1 MFKFKLKYYS
11 VVFALIAVFPF
22 SISSEEEWVV
32 SDIRISGLQRVS
44 AGSVF
49 NVMPIAVGD
58 TVDSFDLQDTAKTIF
73 RTGQFDDIQIGREGN
88 TLIISI
94 IERPSIASIE
104 LDGNK
109 ALKTEDLLKG
119 LNDAGLSEGKVY
131 KRSIVNSLALEI
143 QRQYVAQGRY
153 GAKVDVSTESE
164 IRNRVSLD
172 IEIDEG
178 EVAEIK
184 NINIVGN
191 SSFLDEEILE
201 DFELKTGGWLSF
213 FTNDNRYSREK
224 LKGDIESLESYYKNR
239 GYVEYKLDSS
249 QVSLT
254 SDKTSVFIT
263 LNIDEGSTY
272 KVNDVKIV
280 GDLPVDEELL
290 NSLVLIKSGE
300 IFNQYLITETEE
312 LFKNI
317 LGNEGY
323 SFAEIRGVPDV
334 NKETGNVDLT
344 FYVDPQQR
352 TYVRRIIFKGNKRT
366 HDVVLRREM
375 RQMEG
380 AWASNNLIENSKLRL
395 ERLGYFKEVESET
408 IPVPGVN
415 DLIDVE
421 FTVEEEYSGSIGGSL
436 GYGAY
441 GLVLGLNYNENNAF
455 GTGKAIGVGIND
467 STWQR
472 SYSFNYGEPYFTIDG
487 VSRGYSAYFRE
498 SDYGQFN
505 IASYT
510 SDSFGAGIQFGLP
523 ISDIERIGLNL
534 NYDNTSIDAG
544 STPASQILNFTQSE
558 GTKFEVIKT
567 QFVWSKVT
575 LNRGLFP
582 TAGQSQSFALQVAV
596 PGSSLTYTKA
606 TYRHKYFK
614 PILGGRFV
622 LGFRGE
628 IGALEAY
635 GDTEVAP
642 FFEHFYSGG
651 ISSVRGFKQNTLGP
665 RAIPSPYFVD
675 NEGNKI
681 LDEEGNPIANPYS
694 YYNDDRSI
702 GGAYLVEGGFD
713 FIFKLP
719 FVEDQR
725 SMRSSFFIDIGN
737 EKNYLMDTINST
749 FVSSVGKYVECFEES
764 MAKYTGSNYAI
775 ATVNGTA
782 ALHTALILAGVSEFT
797 TAFTMW
803 ERYDS
808 L

>member
-1 MFKFKLKYYS
+1 MMKSHLKLILLAIS
-11 VVFALIAVFPF
+11 LVFFQIQT
-22 SISSEEEWVV
+22 ISSNEEWVMN
-32 SDIRISGLQRVS
+32 DIRITGLQRVS

-58 TVDSFDLQDTAKTIF
+58 TVDVYDLQTTAKTIF
-73 RTGQFDDIQIGREGN
+73 KTGQFDDIQLGREGN
-88 TLIISI
+88 TLIISLV
-94 IERPSIASIE
+94 ERPSIASIE

-109 ALKTEDLLKG
+109 ALKTEDLLRG
-119 LNDAGLSEGKVY
+119 LDDAGLSLGQVF

-143 QRQYVAQGRY
+143 QRQYVSQGRY
-153 GAKVDVSTESE
+153 GAKVDVTTEDE
-164 IRNRVSLD
+164 LRNRVSLN

-178 EVAEIK
+178 EVAEIN
-184 NINIVGN
+184 NINIIGN
-191 SSFLDEEILE
+191 QSFPDEELVKG
-201 DFELKTGGWLSF
+201 FELKTGGWFSF

-224 LKGDIESLESYYKNR
+224 LKGDIESLESFYKNR
-239 GYVEYKLDSS
+239 GYVEFNLESS
-249 QVSLT
+249 QVSV
-254 SDKTSVFIT
+254 SADKSQVFIT
-263 LNIDEGSTY
+263 LNISEGTTY
-272 KVNDVKIV
+272 EVDKVKIV
-280 GDLPVDEELL
+280 GDLPIDEEVLK
-290 NSLVLIKSGE
+290 SLILIKSGE
-300 IFNQYLITETEE
+300 RFNQYLITETEE
-312 LFKNI
+312 IFKNI

-323 SFAEIRGVPDV
+323 SFAEVRGVPDV
-334 NKETGNVDLT
+334 NEESGNVDLT
-344 FYVDPQQR
+344 FYVDAQQR

-415 DLIDVE
+415 DQIDVE
-421 FTVEEEYSGSIGGSL
+421 FSVEEEFSGSIGGSL

-441 GLVLGLNYNENNAF
+441 GMVLGLNYNENNAF
-455 GTGKAIGVGIND
+455 GTGRAIGIGIND

-472 SYSFNYGEPYFTIDG
+472 SYSFSYGEPYFNIDG

-523 ISDIERIGLNL
+523 ISDIERFGLNF
-534 NYDNTSIDAG
+534 NYDNTSLDTG
-544 STPASQILNFTQSE
+544 STPASQIQAFTQSE
-558 GTKFEVIKT
+558 GTNFEVFKT
-567 QFVWSKVT
+567 QLIWSKVT

-582 TAGQSQSFALQVAV
+582 TAGQSQSLALQVAI

-614 PILGGRFV
+614 PIFGGRFV

-628 IGALEAY
+628 LGLLEAY
-635 GDTEVAP
+635 GDTKVAP
-642 FFEHFYSGG
+642 FFEHYYSGG

-665 RAIPSPYFVD
+665 RAIPSQYYLD
-675 NEGNKI
+675 SEGNQI
-681 LDEEGNPIANPYS
+681 VGEDGNPVLNPYS
-694 YYNDDRSI
+694 YYRDDRSI

-719 FVEDQR
+719 FIDDQR
-725 SMRSSFFIDIGN
+725 SMRSSFFVDIGN
-737 EKNYLMDTINST
+737 VFSKDCGTDQTNINCSELDFGQLRYSYGVGVTWITQLGPMSLALAAPSNEGPLDETET
-749 FVSSVGKYVECFEES
+749 FQFE
-764 MAKYTGSNYAI
+764 I
-775 ATVNGTA
+775 GTQ
-782 ALHTALILAGVSEFT
+782 F
-797 TAFTMW
+797 
-803 ERYDS
+803 
-808 L
+808 

>member
-1 MFKFKLKYYS
+1 MIKSHLKLI
-11 VVFALIAVFPF
+11 LIAISLVFIQIQT
-22 SISSEEEWVV
+22 ISSNEEWMVN
-32 SDIRISGLQRVS
+32 DIRITGLQRVS

-58 TVDSFDLQDTAKTIF
+58 NVDVYDLQTTAKTIF
-73 RTGQFDDIQIGREGN
+73 KTGQFDDIQLGREGN
-88 TLIISI
+88 TLIISLV
-94 IERPSIASIE
+94 ERPSIASIE

-109 ALKTEDLLKG
+109 ALKTEDLLRG
-119 LNDAGLSEGKVY
+119 LDDAGLSQGQVF

-143 QRQYVAQGRY
+143 QRQYVSQGRY
-153 GAKVDVSTESE
+153 GAKVDVTTEDE
-164 IRNRVSLD
+164 LRNRVSLN

-178 EVAEIK
+178 EVAEIN
-184 NINIVGN
+184 NINIIGN
-191 SSFLDEEILE
+191 QSFPDEELVKG
-201 DFELKTGGWLSF
+201 FELKTGGWLSF

-224 LKGDIESLESYYKNR
+224 LKGDIESLESFYKNR
-239 GYVEYKLDSS
+239 GYVEFNLESS
-249 QVSLT
+249 QVSV
-254 SDKTSVFIT
+254 SADKSQVFIT
-263 LNIDEGSTY
+263 LNISEGTTY
-272 KVNDVKIV
+272 EVDKVKIV
-280 GDLPVDEELL
+280 GDLPIDEEVLK
-290 NSLVLIKSGE
+290 SLILIKSGE
-300 IFNQYLITETEE
+300 GFNQYLITETEE
-312 LFKNI
+312 IFKNI

-323 SFAEIRGVPDV
+323 SFAEVRGVPDV
-334 NKETGNVDLT
+334 NEESGNVDLT
-344 FYVDPQQR
+344 FYVDAQQR

-415 DLIDVE
+415 DQIDVE
-421 FTVEEEYSGSIGGSL
+421 FSVEEEFSGSIGGSL

-441 GLVLGLNYNENNAF
+441 GMVLGLNYNENNAF
-455 GTGKAIGVGIND
+455 GTGRAIGIGIND

-472 SYSFNYGEPYFTIDG
+472 SYSFSYGEPYFNIDG

-523 ISDIERIGLNL
+523 ISDIERFGLNF
-534 NYDNTSIDAG
+534 NYDNTSIDTG
-544 STPASQILNFTQSE
+544 STPASQILAFTQSE
-558 GTKFEVIKT
+558 GTNFEVFKT
-567 QFVWSKVT
+567 QLIWSKVT

-582 TAGQSQSFALQVAV
+582 TAGQSQSLALQVAI

-614 PILGGRFV
+614 PIFGGRFV

-628 IGALEAY
+628 LGLLEAY
-635 GDTEVAP
+635 GDTKVAP
-642 FFEHFYSGG
+642 FFEHYYSGG

-665 RAIPSPYFVD
+665 RAIPSQYYLD
-675 NEGNKI
+675 SEGNQI
-681 LDEEGNPIANPYS
+681 VGEDGNPVLNPYS
-694 YYNDDRSI
+694 YYRDDRSI

-719 FVEDQR
+719 FIDDQR
-725 SMRSSFFIDIGN
+725 SMRSSFFVDIGN
-737 EKNYLMDTINST
+737 VFSKDCGTDQSNINCSELDFGQLRYSYGVGVTWITQLGPMSLALAAPSNEGPLDETET
-749 FVSSVGKYVECFEES
+749 FQFE
-764 MAKYTGSNYAI
+764 I
-775 ATVNGTA
+775 GTQ
-782 ALHTALILAGVSEFT
+782 F
-797 TAFTMW
+797 
-803 ERYDS
+803 
-808 L
+808 

>member
-1 MFKFKLKYYS
+1 MIRSHLKLILLAIS
-11 VVFALIAVFPF
+11 LVFIHIQTV
-22 SISSEEEWVV
+22 SSNEEWVV
-32 SDIRISGLQRVS
+32 NDIRITGLQRVS

-58 TVDSFDLQDTAKTIF
+58 TVDVYDLQTTAKTIF
-73 RTGQFDDIQIGREGN
+73 KTGQFDDIQLGREGN
-88 TLIISI
+88 TLIISLV
-94 IERPSIASIE
+94 ERPSIASIE

-109 ALKTEDLLKG
+109 ALKTEDLLRG
-119 LNDAGLSEGKVY
+119 LDDAGLSQGQVF

-143 QRQYVAQGRY
+143 QRQYVSQGRY
-153 GAKVDVSTESE
+153 GAKVDVTTEDE
-164 IRNRVSLD
+164 LRNRVSLN

-178 EVAEIK
+178 EVAEIN
-184 NINIVGN
+184 NINIIGN
-191 SSFLDEEILE
+191 QSFLDEELVKG
-201 DFELKTGGWLSF
+201 FELKTGGWFSF

-224 LKGDIESLESYYKNR
+224 LKGDIESLESFYKNR
-239 GYVEYKLDSS
+239 GYVEFNLESS
-249 QVSLT
+249 QVSV
-254 SDKTSVFIT
+254 SADKSQVFIT
-263 LNIDEGSTY
+263 LNISEGTTY
-272 KVNDVKIV
+272 AVDKVKIV
-280 GDLPVDEELL
+280 GDLPIDEEVLK
-290 NSLVLIKSGE
+290 SLILIKSGE
-300 IFNQYLITETEE
+300 RFNQYLITETEE
-312 LFKNI
+312 IFKNI

-323 SFAEIRGVPDV
+323 SFAEVRGVPDV
-334 NKETGNVDLT
+334 NEESGNVDLT
-344 FYVDPQQR
+344 FYVDAQQR

-415 DLIDVE
+415 DQIDVE
-421 FTVEEEYSGSIGGSL
+421 FSVEEEFSGSIGGSL

-441 GLVLGLNYNENNAF
+441 GMVLGLNYNENNAF
-455 GTGKAIGVGIND
+455 GTGRAIGIGIND

-472 SYSFNYGEPYFTIDG
+472 SYSFSYGEPYFNIDG

-523 ISDIERIGLNL
+523 ISDIERFGLNF
-534 NYDNTSIDAG
+534 NYDNTSIDTG
-544 STPASQILNFTQSE
+544 STPASQILAFTQSE
-558 GTKFEVIKT
+558 GTNFEVFKT
-567 QFVWSKVT
+567 QLIWSKVT

-582 TAGQSQSFALQVAV
+582 TAGQSQSLALQVAI

-614 PILGGRFV
+614 PIFGGRFV

-628 IGALEAY
+628 LGLLEAY
-635 GDTEVAP
+635 GDTKVAP
-642 FFEHFYSGG
+642 FFEHYYSGG

-665 RAIPSPYFVD
+665 RAIPSQYYLD
-675 NEGNKI
+675 SEGNQI
-681 LDEEGNPIANPYS
+681 VGEDGNPVLNPYS
-694 YYNDDRSI
+694 YYRDDRSI

-719 FVEDQR
+719 FIDDQR
-725 SMRSSFFIDIGN
+725 SMRSSFFVDIGN
-737 EKNYLMDTINST
+737 VFSKDCGTDQTNINCSELDFGQLRYSYGVGVTWITQLGPMSLALAAPSNEGPLDETET
-749 FVSSVGKYVECFEES
+749 FQFE
-764 MAKYTGSNYAI
+764 I
-775 ATVNGTA
+775 GTQ
-782 ALHTALILAGVSEFT
+782 F
-797 TAFTMW
+797 
-803 ERYDS
+803 
-808 L
+808 

>member
-1 MFKFKLKYYS
+1 MYKLNLKYFMAI
-11 VVFALIAVFPF
+11 FALIVLFPV

-44 AGSVF
+44 AGSIF
-49 NVMPIAVGD
+49 NVMPVAVGD
-58 TVDSFDLQDTAKTIF
+58 TVDTFELQETAKTIF
-73 RTGQFDDIQIGREGN
+73 KTGQFDDIEIGREGN

-94 IERPSIASIE
+94 VERPSIASIE

-119 LNDAGLSEGKVY
+119 LDDAGLSEGQVY
-131 KRSIVNSLALEI
+131 KRSIINSLALEI

-153 GAKVDVSTESE
+153 GAKVDVSTEPE
-164 IRNRVSLD
+164 PRNRVSLD

-184 NINIVGN
+184 NINLVGN
-191 SSFLDEEILE
+191 LSFEDEEILK
-201 DFELKTGGWLSF
+201 DFELKTGSWFSF

-239 GYVEYKLDSS
+239 GYVEFKLDSS
-249 QVSLT
+249 QVSVT
-254 SDKTSVFIT
+254 PDKTSVFIT

-334 NKETGNVDLT
+334 NKETGDVDLT

-558 GTKFEVIKT
+558 GTKFEVLKT
-567 QFVWSKVT
+567 QIIWSKVT

-596 PGSSLTYTKA
+596 PGSSLTYAKA

-719 FVEDQR
+719 FIEDQR

-737 EKNYLMDTINST
+737 VFSQDCGDKEININCSELDLGELRYSYGVGVT
-749 FVSSVGKYVECFEES
+749 WITQLGPMSLALSSPTNQGPLDETENFQFE
-764 MAKYTGSNYAI
+764 I
-775 ATVNGTA
+775 GTQ
-782 ALHTALILAGVSEFT
+782 F
-797 TAFTMW
+797 
-803 ERYDS
+803 
-808 L
+808 

>member
-1 MFKFKLKYYS
+1 MIKSNLKLILLAIS
-11 VVFALIAVFPF
+11 LVFFQIQT
-22 SISSEEEWVV
+22 ISSNEEWVMN
-32 SDIRISGLQRVS
+32 DIRITGLQRVS

-58 TVDSFDLQDTAKTIF
+58 TVDVYDLQTTAKTIF
-73 RTGQFDDIQIGREGN
+73 KTGQFDDIQLGREGN
-88 TLIISI
+88 TLIISLV
-94 IERPSIASIE
+94 ERPSIASIE

-109 ALKTEDLLKG
+109 ALKTEDLLRG
-119 LNDAGLSEGKVY
+119 LDDAGLSQGQVF

-143 QRQYVAQGRY
+143 QRQYVSQGRY
-153 GAKVDVSTESE
+153 GAKVDVTTEDE
-164 IRNRVSLD
+164 LRNRVSLN

-178 EVAEIK
+178 EVAEIN
-184 NINIVGN
+184 NINIIGN
-191 SSFLDEEILE
+191 QSFLDEELVKG
-201 DFELKTGGWLSF
+201 FELKTGGWFSF

-224 LKGDIESLESYYKNR
+224 LKGDIESLESFYKNR
-239 GYVEYKLDSS
+239 GYVEFNLESS
-249 QVSLT
+249 QVSV
-254 SDKTSVFIT
+254 SADKSQVFIT
-263 LNIDEGSTY
+263 LNISEGTTY
-272 KVNDVKIV
+272 EVDKVKIV
-280 GDLPVDEELL
+280 GDLPIDEEVLK
-290 NSLVLIKSGE
+290 SLILIKSGE
-300 IFNQYLITETEE
+300 RFNQYLITETEE
-312 LFKNI
+312 IFKNI

-323 SFAEIRGVPDV
+323 SFAEVRGVPDV
-334 NKETGNVDLT
+334 NEESGNVDLT
-344 FYVDPQQR
+344 FYVDAQQR

-415 DLIDVE
+415 DQIDVE
-421 FTVEEEYSGSIGGSL
+421 FSVEEEFSGSIGGSL

-441 GLVLGLNYNENNAF
+441 GMVLGLNYNANNAF
-455 GTGKAIGVGIND
+455 GTGRAIGLGIND

-472 SYSFNYGEPYFTIDG
+472 SYSFSYGEPYFNIDG

-523 ISDIERIGLNL
+523 ISDIERFGLNF
-534 NYDNTSIDAG
+534 NYDNTSLDTG
-544 STPASQILNFTQSE
+544 STPASQIQAFTQSE
-558 GTKFEVIKT
+558 GTNFEVFKT
-567 QFVWSKVT
+567 QLIWSKVT

-582 TAGQSQSFALQVAV
+582 TAGQSQSLALQVAI

-614 PILGGRFV
+614 PIFGGRFV

-628 IGALEAY
+628 LGLLEAY
-635 GDTEVAP
+635 GDTKIAP
-642 FFEHFYSGG
+642 FFEHYYSGG

-665 RAIPSPYFVD
+665 RAIPSQYYLD
-675 NEGNKI
+675 SEGNQI
-681 LDEEGNPIANPYS
+681 VGEDGNPVLNPYS
-694 YYNDDRSI
+694 YYRDDRSI

-719 FVEDQR
+719 FIDDQR
-725 SMRSSFFIDIGN
+725 SMRSSLFVDIGN
-737 EKNYLMDTINST
+737 VFSKDCGTDQSNINCSELDFGQLRYSYGVGVTWITQLGPMSLALAAPSNEGPLDETET
-749 FVSSVGKYVECFEES
+749 FQFE
-764 MAKYTGSNYAI
+764 I
-775 ATVNGTA
+775 GTQ
-782 ALHTALILAGVSEFT
+782 F
-797 TAFTMW
+797 
-803 ERYDS
+803 
-808 L
+808 

>member
-1 MFKFKLKYYS
+1 MYKLKLRCS
-11 VVFALIAVFPF
+11 LVIFALITLFPF
-22 SISSEEEWVV
+22 SVFSEEEWVV

-44 AGSVF
+44 AGSIF
-49 NVMPIAVGD
+49 NIMPIAVGD
-58 TVDSFDLQDTAKTIF
+58 SVDTFELQDTAKTIF
-73 RTGQFDDIQIGREGN
+73 KTGQFDDIEIGREGN

-94 IERPSIASIE
+94 VERPSIASIE

-119 LNDAGLSEGKVY
+119 LDDAGLSEGQVY

-153 GAKVDVSTESE
+153 GAKAEVSTEPE
-164 IRNRVSLD
+164 PRNRVSLD

-178 EVAEIK
+178 EVAAIK
-184 NINIVGN
+184 NINVVGN
-191 SSFLDEEILE
+191 SSFEDEEILKG
-201 DFELKTGGWLSF
+201 FELKTGGWLSF

-239 GYVEYKLDSS
+239 GYVEFKLDSS
-249 QVSLT
+249 QVSVT
-254 SDKTSVFIT
+254 PDKTSVFIT
-263 LNIDEGSTY
+263 LNVDEGSTY
-272 KVNDVKIV
+272 KVNDIKIV
-280 GDLPVDEELL
+280 GDIPVDEELL
-290 NSLVLIKSGE
+290 DSLVLIKRGE

-334 NKETGNVDLT
+334 NKETGDVDLT

-366 HDVVLRREM
+366 RDVVLRREM

-455 GTGKAIGVGIND
+455 GTGKAIGIGIND

-544 STPASQILNFTQSE
+544 STPASQILAFTQSE
-558 GTKFEVIKT
+558 GTKFEVLKT
-567 QFVWSKVT
+567 QIIWSKVT

-596 PGSSLTYTKA
+596 PGSSLTYAKA

-622 LGFRGE
+622 LGLRGE

-635 GDTEVAP
+635 GDTKVAP

-665 RAIPSPYFVD
+665 RAIPSPYFLD
-675 NEGNKI
+675 NQGNQI
-681 LDEEGNPIANPYS
+681 LDEEGNPLANPYA

-737 EKNYLMDTINST
+737 VFSKDCGDTRININCSELDLGELRYSYGVGVT
-749 FVSSVGKYVECFEES
+749 WITQLGPMSLALSSPTNQGPLDETENFQFE
-764 MAKYTGSNYAI
+764 I
-775 ATVNGTA
+775 GTQ
-782 ALHTALILAGVSEFT
+782 F
-797 TAFTMW
+797 
-803 ERYDS
+803 
-808 L
+808 

>member
-1 MFKFKLKYYS
+1 MQKKYLKILLAASMF
-11 VVFALIAVFPF
+11 VFS
-22 SISSEEEWVV
+22 SIHSQSLSADDSWVV
-32 SDIRISGLQRVS
+32 NDIRISGLQRVS

-58 TVDSFDLQDTAKTIF
+58 RVDTYDLQITTKEIF
-73 RTGQFDDIQIGREGN
+73 KTGQFDDIQLGREGN
-88 TLIISI
+88 TLIISL

-109 ALKTEDLLKG
+109 ALKTEDLLRG
-119 LNDAGLSEGKVY
+119 LNDAGLSEGQVF

-143 QRQYVAQGRY
+143 QRQYVSQGRY
-153 GAKVDVSTESE
+153 GAKVDVTTDDEV
-164 IRNRVSLD
+164 RNRVSLD

-184 NINIVGN
+184 SINIVGN
-191 SSFLDEEILE
+191 KTFLDEDISKG
-201 DFELKTGGWLSF
+201 FELKTGGWLSF

-224 LKGDIESLESYYKNR
+224 LKGDIESIESFYKNK
-239 GYVEYKLDSS
+239 GFVEFKLESS
-249 QVSLT
+249 QVSI
-254 SDKTSVFIT
+254 SPDKSSVYIT
-263 LNIDEGSTY
+263 LNISEGDTY
-272 KVNDVKIV
+272 EVGDIKIV
-280 GDLPVDEELL
+280 GDLPIDEEILK
-290 NSLVLIKSGE
+290 SLVLIRSGE
-300 IFNQYLITETEE
+300 TFNQYLVTETEE
-312 LFKNI
+312 IFKNI

-323 SFAEIRGVPDV
+323 SFAEVRGVPDI
-334 NKETGNVDLT
+334 NKEKEGVDLT

-352 TYVRRIIFKGNKRT
+352 TYVRRIVFKGNKRT

-380 AWASNNLIENSKLRL
+380 SWASNNLIENSKLRL

-415 DLIDVE
+415 DQIDVE
-421 FTVEEEYSGSIGGSL
+421 FSVEEEFSGSIGGSL

-455 GTGKAIGVGIND
+455 GTGKAIGIGIND

-472 SYSFNYGEPYFTIDG
+472 SYSFNYLEPYFNIDG

-534 NYDNTSIDAG
+534 NYDNTSIDTG
-544 STPASQILNFTQSE
+544 STPASQIVAFTQSE
-558 GTKFEVIKT
+558 GTKFEVLKT
-567 QFVWSKVT
+567 QFIWSKIT

-582 TAGQSQSFALQVAV
+582 TAGQSQSLAIQLAV

-606 TYRHKYFK
+606 TYKHKYFK
-614 PILGGRFV
+614 PIFSGNII

-635 GDTEVAP
+635 GDTKVAP
-642 FFEHFYSGG
+642 FFEHYYSGG

-665 RAIPSPYFVD
+665 RAIPSAFYLD
-675 NEGNKI
+675 NNGEPI
-681 LDEEGNPIANPYS
+681 LGEDGSPLVNPYS
-694 YYNDDRSI
+694 YYRDDRSI

-713 FIFKLP
+713 LIFKLP
-719 FVEDQR
+719 FIEDQR
-725 SMRSSFFIDIGN
+725 SMRSSFFIDVGNVFSKDCGNDLSNINCSELDLGELRYSIG
-737 EKNYLMDTINST
+737 
-749 FVSSVGKYVECFEES
+749 VGVTWITQLGPMS
-764 MAKYTGSNYAI
+764 LAI
-775 ATVNGTA
+775 ASPSNQGPLDETENFQFEIGTQ
-782 ALHTALILAGVSEFT
+782 F
-797 TAFTMW
+797 
-803 ERYDS
+803 
-808 L
+808 

>member
-1 MFKFKLKYYS
+1 MYKLKLKYS
-11 VVFALIAVFPF
+11 LAIFALIMLFPV

-32 SDIRISGLQRVS
+32 NDIRISGLQRVS
-44 AGSVF
+44 AGSIF
-49 NVMPIAVGD
+49 NIMPIAVGD
-58 TVDSFDLQDTAKTIF
+58 KVDTFELQDTAKTIF
-73 RTGQFDDIQIGREGN
+73 KTGQFDDIEIGREGN

-94 IERPSIASIE
+94 VERPSIASIE
-104 LDGNK
+104 IDGNK
-109 ALKTEDLLKG
+109 ALKTEDLMKG
-119 LNDAGLSEGKVY
+119 LDDAGLSEGQVY
-131 KRSIVNSLALEI
+131 KRSIVNGLALEI

-164 IRNRVSLD
+164 PRNRVSLD

-178 EVAEIK
+178 EVAEIR

-191 SSFLDEEILE
+191 SSFEDEDILK
-201 DFELKTGGWLSF
+201 DFELKMGGWFSF
-213 FTNDNRYSREK
+213 FTSDNRYSREK

-239 GYVEYKLDSS
+239 GYVEFKLDSS
-249 QVSLT
+249 QVSVT
-254 SDKTSVFIT
+254 PDKTSVFIT

-272 KVNDVKIV
+272 KVKEIKIV
-280 GDLPVDEELL
+280 GDLPIEEDLL

-300 IFNQYLITETEE
+300 VFNQYLVTETEE

-380 AWASNNLIENSKLRL
+380 AWASNRLIENSKLRL

-455 GTGKAIGVGIND
+455 GTGKAIGIGIND

-505 IASYT
+505 ISSYT

-544 STPASQILNFTQSE
+544 ATPASQILAFTQSE
-558 GTKFEVIKT
+558 GTKFEVLKT
-567 QFVWSKVT
+567 QFIWSKVT

-582 TAGQSQSFALQVAV
+582 TAGQSQSFALQIAV

-614 PILGGRFV
+614 PIMGGRFI

-665 RAIPSPYFVD
+665 RAIPSPYFID
-675 NEGNKI
+675 NEGNQI
-681 LDEEGNPIANPYS
+681 LDEEGNPIANPYA
-694 YYNDDRSI
+694 YYDDDRSI
-702 GGAYLVEGGFD
+702 GGAYLIEGGFD
-713 FIFKLP
+713 FIFPLP

-737 EKNYLMDTINST
+737 VFSKDCGDTEFNINCSELDLGELRYSYGVGVT
-749 FVSSVGKYVECFEES
+749 WITQLGPMSLALSSPTNQGPLDETENFQFE
-764 MAKYTGSNYAI
+764 I
-775 ATVNGTA
+775 GTQ
-782 ALHTALILAGVSEFT
+782 F
-797 TAFTMW
+797 
-803 ERYDS
+803 
-808 L
+808 

>member
-1 MFKFKLKYYS
+1 MIKSHLKLILIVIS
-11 VVFALIAVFPF
+11 LVFIQIQT
-22 SISSEEEWVV
+22 ISSNEEWVV
-32 SDIRISGLQRVS
+32 NDIRITGLQRVS

-58 TVDSFDLQDTAKTIF
+58 TVDVYDLQTTAKTIF
-73 RTGQFDDIQIGREGN
+73 KTGQFDDIQLGREGN
-88 TLIISI
+88 TLIISLV
-94 IERPSIASIE
+94 ERPSIASIE

-109 ALKTEDLLKG
+109 ALKTEDLLRG
-119 LNDAGLSEGKVY
+119 LDDAGLSQGQVF

-143 QRQYVAQGRY
+143 QRQYVSQGRY
-153 GAKVDVSTESE
+153 GAKVDVTTEDE
-164 IRNRVSLD
+164 LRNRVSLN

-178 EVAEIK
+178 EVAEIN
-184 NINIVGN
+184 NINIIGN
-191 SSFLDEEILE
+191 QSFPDEELVKG
-201 DFELKTGGWLSF
+201 FELKTGGWLSF

-224 LKGDIESLESYYKNR
+224 LKGDIESLESFYKNR
-239 GYVEYKLDSS
+239 GYVEFNLESS
-249 QVSLT
+249 QVSV
-254 SDKTSVFIT
+254 SADKSQVFIT
-263 LNIDEGSTY
+263 LNISEGTTY
-272 KVNDVKIV
+272 EVDKVKIV
-280 GDLPVDEELL
+280 GDLPIDEEVLK
-290 NSLVLIKSGE
+290 SLILIKSGE
-300 IFNQYLITETEE
+300 GFNQYLITETEE
-312 LFKNI
+312 IFKNI

-323 SFAEIRGVPDV
+323 SFAEVRGVPDV
-334 NKETGNVDLT
+334 NEESGNVDLT
-344 FYVDPQQR
+344 FYVDAQQR

-415 DLIDVE
+415 DQIDVE
-421 FTVEEEYSGSIGGSL
+421 FSVEEEFSGSIGGSL

-441 GLVLGLNYNENNAF
+441 GMVLGLNYNENNAF
-455 GTGKAIGVGIND
+455 GTGRAIGIGIND

-472 SYSFNYGEPYFTIDG
+472 SYSFSYGEPYFNIDG

-523 ISDIERIGLNL
+523 ISDIERFGLNF
-534 NYDNTSIDAG
+534 NYDNTSIDTG
-544 STPASQILNFTQSE
+544 STPASQILAFTQSE
-558 GTKFEVIKT
+558 GTNFEVFKT
-567 QFVWSKVT
+567 QLIWSKVT

-582 TAGQSQSFALQVAV
+582 TAGQSQSLALQVAI

-614 PILGGRFV
+614 PIFGGRFV

-628 IGALEAY
+628 LGLLEAY
-635 GDTEVAP
+635 GDTKVAP
-642 FFEHFYSGG
+642 FFEHYYSGG

-665 RAIPSPYFVD
+665 RAIPSQYYLD
-675 NEGNKI
+675 SEGNQI
-681 LDEEGNPIANPYS
+681 VGEDGNPVLNPYS
-694 YYNDDRSI
+694 YYRDDRSI

-719 FVEDQR
+719 FIDDQR
-725 SMRSSFFIDIGN
+725 SMRSSFFVDIGN
-737 EKNYLMDTINST
+737 VFSKDCGTDQSNINCSELDFGQLRYSYGVGVTWITQLGPMSLALAAPSNEGPLDETET
-749 FVSSVGKYVECFEES
+749 FQFE
-764 MAKYTGSNYAI
+764 I
-775 ATVNGTA
+775 GTQ
-782 ALHTALILAGVSEFT
+782 F
-797 TAFTMW
+797 
-803 ERYDS
+803 
-808 L
+808 

>member
-1 MFKFKLKYYS
+1 MYKLKLIYS
-11 VVFALIAVFPF
+11 LAIFSLIMLFPV

-32 SDIRISGLQRVS
+32 NDIRISGLQRVS
-44 AGSVF
+44 AGSIF

-58 TVDSFDLQDTAKTIF
+58 IVDTFELQDTAKTIF
-73 RTGQFDDIQIGREGN
+73 KTGQFDDIEIGREGN

-94 IERPSIASIE
+94 VERPSIASIE

-109 ALKTEDLLKG
+109 ALKTEDLMKG
-119 LNDAGLSEGKVY
+119 LDDAGLSEGQVY
-131 KRSIVNSLALEI
+131 KRSIVNGLALEI

-153 GAKVDVSTESE
+153 GAKVDVSTEPE
-164 IRNRVSLD
+164 PRNRVSLD

-178 EVAEIK
+178 EVAEIR

-191 SSFLDEEILE
+191 SSFADEEILKG
-201 DFELKTGGWLSF
+201 FELTTGGWFSF
-213 FTNDNRYSREK
+213 FTSDNKYSREK
-224 LKGDIESLESYYKNR
+224 LKGDLESLESFYKNR
-239 GYVEYKLDSS
+239 GYVEFKLDSS
-249 QVSLT
+249 QVSVT

-263 LNIDEGSTY
+263 LNVNEGSTY

-280 GDLPVDEELL
+280 GDLPVEEELL
-290 NSLVLIKSGE
+290 KSLILIKSGE
-300 IFNQYLITETEE
+300 IFNQFLITETEE

-323 SFAEIRGVPDV
+323 SFAEIRGIPDV
-334 NKETGNVDLT
+334 NKETGDVDLT

-408 IPVPGVN
+408 IPVPGTN

-505 IASYT
+505 ISSYT

-544 STPASQILNFTQSE
+544 ATPASQILAFTQSE
-558 GTKFEVIKT
+558 GTKFEVLKT
-567 QFVWSKVT
+567 QFIWSKVT

-614 PILGGRFV
+614 PIMGGRFV

-635 GDTEVAP
+635 GDTKVAP

-665 RAIPSPYFVD
+665 RAIPSPYFLD
-675 NEGNKI
+675 NEGNQI
-681 LDEEGNPIANPYS
+681 LDEEGNPISNPYA

-737 EKNYLMDTINST
+737 VFSKDCGDTQFNINCSELDLGELRYSYGVGVT
-749 FVSSVGKYVECFEES
+749 WITQLGPMSLALSSPTNQGPLDETENFQFE
-764 MAKYTGSNYAI
+764 I
-775 ATVNGTA
+775 GTQ
-782 ALHTALILAGVSEFT
+782 F
-797 TAFTMW
+797 
-803 ERYDS
+803 
-808 L
+808 